1 MWTLIAVLLKANYSV
16 FFFSF
21 EVDCSKTFLTRP
33 KLAQYVKRRSA
44 LSSVDDLFIGI
55 SKSGNHAF
63 VFFANPFASLT
74 AFSGCKSQNM
84 FSYLMTYLPNNTV
97 AQYHQIITANC
108 YNYA

>member
-1 MWTLIAVLLKANYSV
+1 MWTLIAVLLKANYRG
-16 FFFSF
+16 FFSF

-63 VFFANPFASLT
+63 VF
-74 AFSGCKSQNM
+74 SQIHLHLLLHFQVVNHKTC
-84 FSYLMTYLPNNTV
+84 SHIL
-97 AQYHQIITANC
+97 
-108 YNYA
+108 

>member
-1 MWTLIAVLLKANYSV
+1 MDTDCSSV
-16 FFFSF
+16 EGELQRFFFSF

-74 AFSGCKSQNM
+74 AFSACKSQ
-84 FSYLMTYLPNNTV
+84 FYDVFT
-97 AQYHQIITANC
+97 
-108 YNYA
+108 